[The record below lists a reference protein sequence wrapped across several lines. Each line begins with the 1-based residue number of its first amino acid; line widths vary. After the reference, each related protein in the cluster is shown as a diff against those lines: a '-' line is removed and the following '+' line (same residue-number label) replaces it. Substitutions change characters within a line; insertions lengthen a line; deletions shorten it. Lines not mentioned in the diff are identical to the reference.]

1 MVIMGTMGIN
11 LVKLFTPAAGIKD
24 NAWREFSN
32 KGIFS
37 RD

>member
-1 MVIMGTMGIN
+1 MVIMGTMGID
-11 LVKLFTPAAGIKD
+11 LVKLFTLAAGIKD
-24 NAWREFSN
+24 NACREFIN